1 MTGKTVTIL
10 WPTSAKAE
18 PGVVNRLGRV
28 LHWFFTIC
36 AALWGLGVAG
46 SLLDFERLFD
56 QGDWGA
62 VIVCGGFAI
71 VRFAMGR
78 AARYILSGE

>member
-1 MTGKTVTIL
+1 MTKAAVNVL

-28 LHWFFTIC
+28 LHWFFTAC
-36 AALWGLGVAG
+36 AALSSLGMAVPLTNA
-46 SLLDFERLFD
+46 EP
-56 QGDWGA
+56 DWGG
-62 VIVCGGFAI
+62 VLVGGGFAL
-71 VRFAMGR
+71 VLFVMGR